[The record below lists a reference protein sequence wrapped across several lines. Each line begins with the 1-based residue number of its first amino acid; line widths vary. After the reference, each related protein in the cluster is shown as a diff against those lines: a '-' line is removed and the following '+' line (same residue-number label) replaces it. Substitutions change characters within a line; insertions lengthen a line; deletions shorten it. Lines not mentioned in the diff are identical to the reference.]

1 MSNYAHYELLHIN
14 AYFLNVFKN
23 YLIKSVEGYSGD
35 CFSKCEKIKLE
46 DYFDK
51 LILLEQKNNYPFK
64 GNK

>member
-51 LILLEQKNNYPFK
+51 LILLE
-64 GNK
+64 